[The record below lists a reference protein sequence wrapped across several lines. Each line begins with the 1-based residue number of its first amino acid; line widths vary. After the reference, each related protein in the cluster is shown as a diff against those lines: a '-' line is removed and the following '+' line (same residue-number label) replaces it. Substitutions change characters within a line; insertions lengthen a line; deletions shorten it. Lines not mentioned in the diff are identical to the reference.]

1 MDRKSLSE
9 LHFGR
14 QMGAGAVPT
23 QAAKRSARPL
33 CIPRRSDLHP
43 HALDYVHSP
52 CRPARR
58 SLTGG
63 KSRRGGRELR
73 SRCLLRVFCV
83 KLCAR
88 THIFGDPSSAPPEC
102 AHPRSSCT
110 RQGFARWYV
119 LHTPHPSRTFPSP
132 RCSPVCTPAGTRQL
146 PQALLDEPFT
156 SAHVSKLYSHEH
168 DEVSSGSRA
177 MLRGK
182 VSFARDSRRRVA
194 RFRRRTTGAPRTA
207 AHPRSK

>member
-1 MDRKSLSE
+1 
-9 LHFGR
+9 
-14 QMGAGAVPT
+14 MGAGAVPT

-33 CIPRRSDLHP
+33 CITRRSDIHP
-43 HALDYVHSP
+43 HALGCVHAP

-83 KLCAR
+83 KFSAR
-88 THIFGDPSSAPPEC
+88 AQISGNPSRAPPEC
-102 AHPRSSCT
+102 AHPRSPCI
-110 RQGFARWYV
+110 RRGFARWYV
-119 LHTPHPSRTFPSP
+119 LHSAHPSRAFPSP
-132 RCSPVCTPAGTRQL
+132 RCSPVCTPAGDRQL

-156 SAHVSKLYSHEH
+156 SAHVSKLYSHED
-168 DEVSSGSRA
+168 DEISSASRA

-182 VSFARDSRRRVA
+182 VSHARDSRRRVA
-194 RFRRRTTGAPRTA
+194 RFRRRATGAPRTA